1 MFCIHCGKANPENSV
16 FCIHCGKPCT
26 MPDDQS
32 AESEIQMQ
40 DTTQHA
46 KPRRLSAFFSI
57 IQITVSVLGIL
68 VVGAIILEVI
78 EGLASGQTMPA
89 DGQQVMQQAQD
100 ENVIY
105 VEDLP
110 HYSLENLLDEY
121 LNNEYRF
128 YQEHLGELMYVSGG
142 SITDISDDGLLYDFK
157 LYPGT
162 GFTFLN
168 VSLEDR
174 SALYTLNT
182 GDSVD
187 VVGYLDEG
195 IYPTLVSAVIWYG

>member
-1 MFCIHCGKANPENSV
+1 
-16 FCIHCGKPCT
+16 
-26 MPDDQS
+26 
-32 AESEIQMQ
+32 MQ

>member
-1 MFCIHCGKANPENSV
+1 
-16 FCIHCGKPCT
+16 

-78 EGLASGQTMPA
+78 EGLASGQTTPA
-89 DGQQVMQQAQD
+89 DGQQVMQPAQD

-110 HYSLENLLDEY
+110 HYTVEELSDEY
-121 LNNEYRF
+121 YNNEYRF
-128 YQEHLGELMYVSGG
+128 YQDHIGELMYVSGG
-142 SITDISDDGLLYDFK
+142 KVSNISNDGMFSSFLLYNGDGFSYISVK
-157 LYPGT
+157 LENQSELY
-162 GFTFLN
+162 
-168 VSLEDR
+168 SLDE
-174 SALYTLNT
+174 
-182 GDSVD
+182 GDYID
-187 VVGYLDEG
+187 VIGYMDEG
-195 IYPTLVSAVIWYG
+195 IYPTLIDATIWYG